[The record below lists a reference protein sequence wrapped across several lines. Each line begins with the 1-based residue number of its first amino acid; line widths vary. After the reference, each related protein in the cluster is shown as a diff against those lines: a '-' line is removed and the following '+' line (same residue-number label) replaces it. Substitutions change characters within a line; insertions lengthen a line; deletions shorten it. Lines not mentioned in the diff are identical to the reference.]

1 MLRFVSIQPFCVL
14 QVAEVFE
21 TAEKMG
27 LKVVRIWAFS
37 DGDTWNALQPSIGHL
52 DERVLR

>member
-1 MLRFVSIQPFCVL
+1 MSVS

-27 LKVVRIWAFS
+27 LKVVRLWAFN
-37 DGDTWNALQPSIGHL
+37 DGDTWNALQPRIGHL
-52 DERVLR
+52 DEHVLRCALCPL